1 MSLPEQLTKLVQSST
16 GPSPWFWETF
26 PEARGGGARRYR
38 WHFHGQEEGLNLLVT
53 LHGEGEPD
61 KPRLALNTHCRP
73 FVIDEGRLGVW
84 CPEGRELR
92 FVCFELDRM
101 QAFGFEE
108 IAGWFAGSSERM
120 YAATAPVAEFYASTE
135 VLAGIQP
142 IVVPECFRG
151 VDELLTP
158 ASYPS
163 AGKDDPAFAIF
174 VVYPQAGLLEALP
187 QNWITRVN
195 YDTANHWITRVAR
208 DPETHRIVGEL
219 SRVGVFELAE
229 NGRDFGRWL

>member
-1 MSLPEQLTKLVQSST
+1 MAQPEQLTKLVQATT

-26 PEARGGGARRYR
+26 PEARGGGPRRYR
-38 WHFHGQEEGLNLLVT
+38 WRYHGQEEGLNSLVT

-61 KPRLALNTHCRP
+61 KPRLALNALCRP
-73 FVIDEGRLGVW
+73 FPIDEGWMGVW

-92 FVCFELDRM
+92 FACFELDRM

-108 IAGWFAGSSERM
+108 IVGWFSGSSERI
-120 YAATAPVAEFYASTE
+120 YAATAPVAEFFVSTE
-135 VLAGIQP
+135 AGAGVHP
-142 IVVPECFRG
+142 LTVPESFRA
-151 VDELLTP
+151 VDELLAP

-163 AGKDDPAFAIF
+163 AEKDDPALAIF
-174 VVYPQAGLLEALP
+174 VVYPQAGLLEVLP

-195 YDTANHWITRVAR
+195 YDVATHWITRAAR